1 MPGGGPEE
9 RGVALDGLA
18 EVLELAGALLAA
30 ELEHDA
36 ARLGQDEEGGD
47 EELELAGAAAVL
59 ERVEVALRRTSGA
72 LGRWCWLGHERESSG
87 LELATDGH

>member
-1 MPGGGPEE
+1 LPGGGSEE

-18 EVLELAGALLAA
+18 EVIELAGALLAA

-47 EELELAGAAAVL
+47 EELELAGASAVL
-59 ERVEVALRRTSGA
+59 EGVEVAARGASAA

-87 LELATDGH
+87 WN